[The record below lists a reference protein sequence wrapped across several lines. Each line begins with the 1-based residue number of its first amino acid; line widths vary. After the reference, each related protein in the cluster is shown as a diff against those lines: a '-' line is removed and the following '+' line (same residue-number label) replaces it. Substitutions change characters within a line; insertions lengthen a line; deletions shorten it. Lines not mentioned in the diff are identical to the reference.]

1 MTGRQPSFWSDY
13 TEDQISADATG
24 GPVGG
29 NHPDTSKRAAS
40 KVRSGSQR
48 YKVLH
53 TLYDSGG
60 QTAFELSKRV
70 THDDGRAIAANQIA
84 TRLGE
89 LRDLGLVVRSREF
102 TDGPMLERA
111 TTPGNRGIVHQITLG
126 GIEAFLA
133 VRYRN
138 NKK

>member
-1 MTGRQPSFWSDY
+1 MGGIQPSFWSDY
-13 TEDQISADATG
+13 TEDQITDAATG
-24 GPVGG
+24 GPVGRD
-29 NHPDTSKRAAS
+29 HPDTSKRAAM

-48 YKVLH
+48 YKVLQ
-53 TLYDSGG
+53 TLYDFGG

-89 LRDLGLVVRSREF
+89 LRDLGLVVRSRQF
-102 TDGPMLERA
+102 PDGPVLERA
-111 TTPGNRGIVHQITLG
+111 TTAQHRGIVHEITLG
-126 GIEAFLA
+126 GIDSYLA

-138 NKK
+138 DNK